1 MPCGGREPGGGIGD
15 ERIALPV
22 ARGPLR
28 KLAER
33 AEDPEIRRACRAL
46 ADIWREI
53 EPLAANFDRVPDP
66 LSKQRI
72 YELIDAIAVEQRKV
86 A

>member
-1 MPCGGREPGGGIGD
+1 MTNASRCLSRAT
-15 ERIALPV
+15 RYA
-22 ARGPLR
+22 

-33 AEDPEIRRACRAL
+33 AQDPEIRRACRAL
-46 ADIWREI
+46 AEIWREM
-53 EPLAANFDRVPDP
+53 EPLAADFDREPDP